1 MISFELTEKQ
11 IELRNKFHSLAREKL
26 QPLSL
31 QIDAKKPGGIDKAY
45 LKIMAEENLNAFIV
59 PVQYGGKPCDHV
71 TLSLIMEE
79 LGYGCGGFAGIF
91 AQTLHAA
98 SALLIGGSPDQ
109 KKTFLPL
116 LLKPAGAVASFCVT
130 EEKSG
135 SDTSSFATT
144 AHLEND
150 HYILNGSKSPIIN
163 AGNAAFYIVWANT
176 DTKKGRAGINAFII
190 PRGTPG
196 MSFSPHHNKPGVRTA
211 PTATIFLKD
220 ATVPKSNL
228 IASPGSGY
236 LLLMQTI
243 DWGRAFVGAIAV
255 GLARAAIE
263 ESINNAKSRIIRK
276 RPIIKNQGIS
286 FTLSELATDLEAA
299 RLLVWKASRLMELN
313 MDYTKA
319 SSMAKLFASELA
331 VRATSEGV
339 LILGQ
344 RGYKRPSLM
353 DKFQRD
359 AQALRIIEGTS
370 HIQKLI
376 IASQL

>member
-1 MISFELTEKQ
+1 
-11 IELRNKFHSLAREKL
+11 
-26 QPLSL
+26 
-31 QIDAKKPGGIDKAY
+31 
-45 LKIMAEENLNAFIV
+45 MAEENLNAFII
-59 PVQYGGKPCDHV
+59 PEQYGGKPCDRV

-79 LGYGCGGFAGIF
+79 LGYGCAGFAGIF
-91 AQTLHAA
+91 AQTLHAV
-98 SALLIGGSPDQ
+98 STLLIGGSPDQ

-163 AGNAAFYIVWANT
+163 AGNAAFYVVWANT

-190 PRGTPG
+190 PQGTPG
-196 MSFSPHHNKPGVRTA
+196 MSFSPHHNKPGLRTA
-211 PTATIFLKD
+211 PTTTIFFKD
-220 ATVPKSNL
+220 AKVPRSDL
-228 IASPGSGY
+228 IAPPGSGY
-236 LLLMQTI
+236 PLLMQTI
-243 DWGRAFVGAIAV
+243 DWGRAIVGAIAV
-255 GLARAAIE
+255 GLSRAAIE
-263 ESINNAKSRIIRK
+263 KSIDNAKSRIIRN

-299 RLLVWKASRLMELN
+299 RLLVWRASRLMELN
-313 MDYTKA
+313 MDYAKA

-331 VRATSEGV
+331 VRATSEGM

-344 RGYKRPSLM
+344 RGYKNSSLM
-353 DKFQRD
+353 AKFQRD
-359 AQALRIIEGTS
+359 AQALRIAEGTS